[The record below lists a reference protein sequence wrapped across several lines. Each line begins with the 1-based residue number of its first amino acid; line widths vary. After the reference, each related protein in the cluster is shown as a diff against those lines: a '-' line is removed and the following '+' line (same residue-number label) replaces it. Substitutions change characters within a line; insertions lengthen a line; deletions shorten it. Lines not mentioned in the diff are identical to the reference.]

1 MIAVQGMNTAKF
13 EVRTPG
19 TAVISV
25 RKEFWRWARESNPL
39 MAVLQTAAFP
49 LRHVAVTGPDPATGS
64 RSTKERVKGLEPSAS
79 TLRT

>member
-49 LRHVAVTGPDPATGS
+49 FRQPTTENDPTSETG
-64 RSTKERVKGLEPSAS
+64 RRQ
-79 TLRT
+79 TLRLSPPHHPHNRP